1 MYGRDVGGRTL
12 TFGVSGKLYA
22 NGLVIYD
29 HQTESLW
36 SHVRGEALSGPL
48 AGTRLTP
55 LPAMHTTWAAWRRL
69 HPGTLVLDPARSPH
83 RRDYSRD
90 PYEGYYY
97 TEKAGV
103 LGAKTRDARL
113 TPKQFVVGVRRGGS
127 TKAYPFAALSRTP
140 VVNDDV
146 GGPVVVVFDEAT
158 ATAAVFERRAGGRTL
173 TFEAAGHPSA
183 PSGRAP
189 MGTPRMRD
197 RETGTVW
204 HGLTGE
210 ALEGPLAGRRLTPV
224 PVTYAFWFGW
234 RDHHPETAL
243 YLPGPATGSGG
254 RSGAGASR

>member
-1 MYGRDVGGRTL
+1 MYGRNVGGRTL

-22 NGLVIYD
+22 NGLVMYD

-36 SHVRGEALSGPL
+36 SHVRGEALTGPL

-55 LPAMHTTWAAWRRL
+55 LPAMHTTWGAWRRL
-69 HPGTLVLDPARSPH
+69 HPKTLVLDPARSPY

-90 PYEGYYY
+90 PYEGYDS

-103 LGAKTRDARL
+103 LEAKTRESRL
-113 TPKQFVVGVRRGGS
+113 TPKQFVVGVRRGGW

-146 GGPVVVVFDEAT
+146 GGPVLVVFDEAT
-158 ATAAVFERRAGGRTL
+158 ATAAVFERQAGGRTL
-173 TFEAAGHPSA
+173 TFEAANP
-183 PSGRAP
+183 
-189 MGTPRMRD
+189 PRVRD
-197 RETGTVW
+197 RETGTLW

-210 ALEGPLAGRRLTPV
+210 ALEGLLAGHRLTSV
-224 PVTYAFWFGW
+224 PATHTFWFGW

-243 YLPGPATGSGG
+243 YLPGPDARGG
-254 RSGAGASR
+254 ARR